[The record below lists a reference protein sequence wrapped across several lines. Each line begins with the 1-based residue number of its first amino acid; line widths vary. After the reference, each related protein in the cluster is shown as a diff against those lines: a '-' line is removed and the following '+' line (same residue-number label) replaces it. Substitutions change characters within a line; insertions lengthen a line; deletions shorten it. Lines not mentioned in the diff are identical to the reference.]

1 MAESLLDGVEV
12 DWKLGEL
19 RAMVGA
25 GEPVLRIA
33 QRLSEKYDLAA
44 VGPETI
50 MTDREYAAYKSATND
65 RRWGEA
71 DAMYANVLSASYPT
85 RWSEMLDGEGW
96 ARAFNA
102 VRNDELAKISALW
115 RRMDLREVPSYEGGT
130 FESRMEKD
138 GGRRGYMALSM
149 YDSPY
154 FGVRLASMRVPIDG
168 IVRRVVKPVVYTA
181 LPRTLQPFQERIDDA
196 KEIRHAGETECR
208 MPDGT
213 RVPGGTTIKISFD

>member
-1 MAESLLDGVEV
+1 MAESPLDGVEV
-12 DWKLGEL
+12 DWKLGKL

-33 QRLSEKYDLAA
+33 QRLSEKYDLAT

-50 MTDREYAAYKSATND
+50 MTDREYATYKSATIG

-71 DAMYANVLSASYPT
+71 DAMYANVLSDLYPKKY
-85 RWSEMLDGEGW
+85 SEMLDGEGR
-96 ARAFNA
+96 ARAFNI
-102 VRNDELAKISALW
+102 VLNDKLSQIDTLW
-115 RRMDLREVPSYEGGT
+115 RRMDLKEVPSYEGGT

-168 IVRRVVKPVVYTA
+168 IVRRAVKPAVYTA
-181 LPRTLQPFQERIDDA
+181 LPRPLLPFQERIDDA

-208 MPDGT
+208 IPDGT
-213 RVPGGTTIKISFD
+213 RVPNGTKIEILFD